1 MVSHMQWLDAD
12 NFTLFART
20 SENWGGNWKLFAEGG
35 LETYHFAFAH
45 KQTIA
50 SSFYNNTAVI
60 DQLGKHFRE
69 VMPTK
74 ELEFDN
80 VLDELLEA
88 N

>member
-60 DQLGKHFRE
+60 DQLGKHFRV

-74 ELEFDN
+74 KLEFDN